1 MPIYVLL
8 THTGQLAKQICIS
21 GADSCRLLTD
31 CPPKCP
37 TTRSPKRK
45 QLPPLVTGNGQ
56 KSPPFRSWC
65 CTRQASQTGDPRQSE
80 ELPQSPSTALEVGRW
95 WRREKKEGGTR
106 HWSSAKRN
114 TLTQDPPD
122 SNVVEDTQ
130 METGSISP
138 WRTQMPLGSRAWK
151 FLLNQGN
158 PQSFSVKHGLSFQT
172 NQEE

>member
-21 GADSCRLLTD
+21 GADSCRLPTD

-80 ELPQSPSTALEVGRW
+80 ELPQSPAPRLKLADGGGEKR
-95 WRREKKEGGTR
+95 RREEPDTGAAQRETHSLRIPQTR
-106 HWSSAKRN
+106 TWLKTHRWRQAPSA
-114 TLTQDPPD
+114 
-122 SNVVEDTQ
+122 
-130 METGSISP
+130 
-138 WRTQMPLGSRAWK
+138 LGELRC
-151 FLLNQGN
+151 
-158 PQSFSVKHGLSFQT
+158 H
-172 NQEE
+172 